1 MNRRRLLGIGCALVA
16 LALAPAAPPAR
27 AQLLPPPPAGIEDKI
42 DPALL
47 ALMQA
52 DPLALLPVIVEMQPP
67 LPPFLGAPNV
77 NRALEALDLLR
88 LYGVPVAA
96 LSLIDSAAGFANAAG
111 IAALNR
117 VSAVAFIHHDATVG
131 PQPSTAPPVPPATP
145 DQVSGV
151 YPRVVRADQ
160 VWQQGIAGSGV
171 RSEERRVG
179 KECRS

>member
-77 NRALEALDLLR
+77 NR
-88 LYGVPVAA
+88 
-96 LSLIDSAAGFANAAG
+96 
-111 IAALNR
+111 
-117 VSAVAFIHHDATVG
+117 
-131 PQPSTAPPVPPATP
+131 
-145 DQVSGV
+145 
-151 YPRVVRADQ
+151 
-160 VWQQGIAGSGV
+160 
-171 RSEERRVG
+171 RSEEHTSELQSRRDLVCRLLLEKK
-179 KECRS
+179 KEQVMQQYRQIDTTQRTGRH